1 MNNDLVFFLEKHGIN
16 NIEDFSD
23 KMNME
28 FLSTENSISLNE
40 MEYVVMNKTTER
52 VIPISKLVGC
62 NESHLSDDKSLI
74 SSFSN
79 FFDSSKNDSYHTR
92 GLSLL
97 NVSFESIMKV
107 ISPSFNEEPMKTISI
122 DNRYYIGNN
131 GLHRFI
137 LLKLFYMAEL
147 YQGKSVQELD
157 EKYQVKV
164 LDREIDIFKTF
175 ANYIG
180 ITFHPPLNNTS
191 EINPND
197 WLKSVENRIEKL
209 QTNPQDYN
217 AFISAFAFS
226 KFINGSSGE
235 EMLKMSVKYFSNTIK
250 DVVKFLCFTNNYEYL
265 IELMDVVNKYYPN
278 KKEEYD
284 SLINQCILIDN
295 QNAIKENRFEF
306 FDLYKKWDGYGEI
319 EDISTLPKNRRNYK
333 LAQFSEGSKTLEKC
347 LIILWDRGIKTTACC
362 KGNHLSINCDN
373 IPEIECEAYISF
385 DSNSE
390 WQDYL
395 SNEIIENEDVVITD
409 NAIYYYGENHDAFFT
424 ALSKTCI
431 IGKRDNKEVLNRK
444 ISKGLTNIEE
454 QKLEHKAFHE
464 SIHEIGFDEEQI
476 MNLSNGYLEMCKYMN
491 EFYSAENAVERKES
505 QRKWES
511 ARESFNAEVI
521 FYISRN
527 NDVLLT
533 EHKDGQGFHY

>member
-1 MNNDLVFFLEKHGIN
+1 MNRDLVFFLEKHGIN
-16 NIEDFSD
+16 NIEDFID

-28 FLSTENSISLNE
+28 FLSTENSISPNE
-40 MEYVVMNKTTER
+40 MEYVVMNQTIER
-52 VIPISKLVGC
+52 VIPISKMVGC

-92 GLSLL
+92 GFSLL
-97 NVSFESIMKV
+97 NVSFEDIMKV

-175 ANYIG
+175 TNYIG
-180 ITFHPPLNNTS
+180 TTFHPPLNNTS
-191 EINPND
+191 EINPNN
-197 WLKSVENRIEKL
+197 WLKSVENRIERL

-217 AFISAFAFS
+217 TFISVFAFS

-250 DVVKFLCFTNNYEYL
+250 DVVKYLCFTNNYEYL
-265 IELMDVVNKYYPN
+265 IDLMDVVNKYYPN

-284 SLINQCILIDN
+284 SLINQCILTDN
-295 QNAIKENRFEF
+295 QNTIKENRFEF
-306 FDLYKKWDGYGEI
+306 FDLYKKWERYGEI
-319 EDISTLPKNRRNYK
+319 EDISTLPKNKRNYK
-333 LAQFSEGSKTLEKC
+333 LAQFSEGSKALEKC

-390 WQDYL
+390 WQNYL

-409 NAIYYYGENHDAFFT
+409 STIYYYGENHDAFFT
-424 ALSKTCI
+424 ALSKTFI
-431 IGKRDNKEVLNRK
+431 IGKKDNKEVLNRK
-444 ISKGLTNIEE
+444 VSKGLTNIEE
-454 QKLEHKAFHE
+454 QKLEYKAFQE

-476 MNLSNGYLEMCKYMN
+476 MNLNNGYLEMCKYMN
-491 EFYSAENAVERKES
+491 EFYSAENEIERKEI

-511 ARESFNAEVI
+511 ARESFNADVI

-533 EHKDGQGFHY
+533 EHKDEQGVHY